1 MGQLLWFLSRSD
13 HCKPHSAADQN
24 ILFCGL
30 FSRTSGQQS
39 LRSQIGLSL
48 LLFRLAMEGDWPL
61 FLINKSF
68 HRTRDVDGGDK

>member
-1 MGQLLWFLSRSD
+1 MGKLLWFLSRSD
-13 HCKPHSAADQN
+13 HCKPQRAGDQN

-30 FSRTSGQQS
+30 FSRSSGLQA

-68 HRTRDVDGGDK
+68 HSTWDVDGGDN